1 MCTQVFD
8 YLLDRRHGDR
18 KWRAKHSR
26 SVEGGGGAAGGGWL
40 QFTRILRYLRAD
52 SKCQQVTHL
61 FQEIKED
68 TRGSVAMEFA
78 LATAAPT

>member
-1 MCTQVFD
+1 MESKAQPVG
-8 YLLDRRHGDR
+8 RG
-18 KWRAKHSR
+18 
-26 SVEGGGGAAGGGWL
+26 GGGGAGGWL

-61 FQEIKED
+61 FREIKED